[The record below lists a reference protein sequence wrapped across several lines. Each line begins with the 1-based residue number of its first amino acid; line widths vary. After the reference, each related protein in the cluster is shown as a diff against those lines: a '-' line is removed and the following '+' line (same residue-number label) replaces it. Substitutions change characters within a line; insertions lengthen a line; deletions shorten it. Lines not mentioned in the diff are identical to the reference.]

1 MMHYKTDR
9 TLGHRE
15 YWREIWRL
23 VREDEAK
30 ERGEINGEHVAS
42 IPSHPQKFV
51 EKDTNSLDT
60 FDDLIHN

>member
-23 VREDEAK
+23 VREE
-30 ERGEINGEHVAS
+30 ERQALDLKPAAS
-42 IPSHPQKFV
+42 IPSHPQQFV